1 MTMPNDEL
9 PAERPS
15 DQAVARPAEVQAELP
30 MVRALSDRAFHR
42 FQRAVW
48 AVCVVV
54 YLAVFLGG
62 IQAGGSELWAVARA
76 AGFTLVAALLG
87 RTALGLLGRASSPG
101 EPVPM
106 AGAEGKV
113 GSLASL
119 LGSTNVPTQ
128 ADHADEEDSAKAA

>member
-1 MTMPNDEL
+1 MPNAEL
-9 PAERPS
+9 PAERP
-15 DQAVARPAEVQAELP
+15 ANLP

-54 YLAVFLGG
+54 YLAVFIGG
-62 IQAGGSELWAVARA
+62 IQAGGSELMAIGRAV
-76 AGFTLVAALLG
+76 GFTLVAALLG
-87 RTALGLLGRASSPG
+87 RTALGLLGRASVPR

-106 AGAEGKV
+106 AVPEGKV
-113 GSLASL
+113 GSLADL

-128 ADHADEEDSAKAA
+128 DDHADEEDSAQAA